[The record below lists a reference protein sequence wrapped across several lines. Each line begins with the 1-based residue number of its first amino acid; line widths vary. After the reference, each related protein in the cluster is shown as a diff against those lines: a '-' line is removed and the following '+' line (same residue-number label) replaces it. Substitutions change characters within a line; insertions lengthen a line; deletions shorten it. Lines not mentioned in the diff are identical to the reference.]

1 MNPVNA
7 TALYVSVS
15 RSVLQ
20 CDPRDPRALAE
31 LCKLLPFFRQSL
43 SCLVCGNLLQDPI
56 APTDSSCQH
65 YVCRG
70 CKGQRMQL
78 KPSCSWCK
86 DYSRFEENRQLSLLV
101 HCYRKLCLYI
111 TQSPL
116 ATHIATAAGDSPDLQ
131 AVLNEGLTQ
140 AESEPEAEDVS
151 DSAAPSQTAS
161 TSDVVDV
168 PLVTEI
174 KGEELSPVSINGLHD
189 CNGLVSS
196 DSLQPVAM
204 DTGGG
209 ISKQESFS
217 AEIPVCVSVTASE
230 EAGLCDISTFG
241 DELKHGGGPLLL
253 SVEEVLRTLDTDPDP
268 SPEPDGPPSAPQSTL
283 NGPLCPSGPD
293 SSRLIPSLPPEN
305 SPHPLHSHPQ
315 PSLQPPPQPSPAVP
329 CLPPRCRRKRSRSE
343 SDSEK
348 VQPLPISS
356 LLQVAPL
363 GPSSPAHHYHNPAA
377 TNATKQEPQFPVA
390 PPHPHLAPVP
400 NGSPA
405 KVGKAVLVSNK
416 ALKKT
421 VEHHSAAKKA
431 YTKARQGA
439 PNKPRPQPRDRVPP
453 HPHAHPLTHPPS
465 PSKPLYKKPVEKKGC
480 KCGRATQ
487 NPSVLTCRGQRCPC
501 YSNRKAC
508 LDCICRG
515 CQNSYMA
522 NGEKKLEA
530 FAVPEKALEQTRL
543 TLGINLTSITA
554 AALRSPAASSPGGT
568 LLNVTTATGAPV
580 TAAFLSGAGHDSRA
594 FDDSLEMRFDC

>member
-7 TALYVSVS
+7 TALYVSAS

-20 CDPRDPRALAE
+20 CDPRDPRSLAE

-116 ATHIATAAGDSPDLQ
+116 ASHIASAAGDSPDLQ
-131 AVLNEGLTQ
+131 AILNEGVVL
-140 AESEPEAEDVS
+140 AES
-151 DSAAPSQTAS
+151 
-161 TSDVVDV
+161 
-168 PLVTEI
+168 
-174 KGEELSPVSINGLHD
+174 GES
-189 CNGLVSS
+189 
-196 DSLQPVAM
+196 
-204 DTGGG
+204 
-209 ISKQESFS
+209 
-217 AEIPVCVSVTASE
+217 
-230 EAGLCDISTFG
+230 GLCDISTVG
-241 DELKHGGGPLLL
+241 DDLKHGGGPMLL
-253 SVEEVLRTLDTDPDP
+253 SVEEVLRTLDTDAKPDP
-268 SPEPDGPPSAPQSTL
+268 TLEPDPQPDCPSSVPQSVPQSVH
-283 NGPLCPSGPD
+283 NGPHCASGPD
-293 SSRLIPSLPPEN
+293 SSRLMPSLPPESCGV
-305 SPHPLHSHPQ
+305 SPPSVQLPLQ
-315 PSLQPPPQPSPAVP
+315 PSTVAPS
-329 CLPPRCRRKRSRSE
+329 LPHRCHRKRSHSE
-343 SDSEK
+343 SDREK

-356 LLQVAPL
+356 FLR
-363 GPSSPAHHYHNPAA
+363 GPPVCTNSSTHHPI
-377 TNATKQEPQFPVA
+377 TGVTTVKQEPKFVTTSPL
-390 PPHPHLAPVP
+390 HHLAPVP
-400 NGSPA
+400 NGGPP

-416 ALKKT
+416 VGKAVLVSNKVLKKT
-421 VEHHSAAKKA
+421 VEHHGVAKKA

-439 PNKPRPQPRDRVPP
+439 PKPRAQPRVPP
-453 HPHAHPLTHPPS
+453 HPHPLTHPPS

-543 TLGINLTSITA
+543 TLGINLTSIAA
-554 AALRSPAASSPGGT
+554 AALRGPATSSPAGT
-568 LLNVTTATGAPV
+568 LLNVTTATGSPV
-580 TAAFLSGAGHDSRA
+580 TAAFLSGAGHDNRG